1 MSERT
6 SLRLPMVSSNC
17 YNKYLFDYVPWDIM
31 SMMSRPV
38 ERFFFPDD
46 MLLSI
51 TACRRKTAMPA
62 IDAMATPKV
71 IRSVFRSQH
80 PYEEDIVSIND

>member
-1 MSERT
+1 MPSFK
-6 SLRLPMVSSNC
+6 LPMVYLNC
-17 YNKYLFDYVPWDIM
+17 FDHWLLNHVPRDIM

-38 ERFFFPDD
+38 ERFFLPDF

-80 PYEEDIVSIND
+80 PYEEDIVSIN